1 MAGIR
6 ARVKEITAPRHRR
19 TWPIAALVEELNPV
33 LRGWGNFFRW
43 GNSTRKFVQIDSYV
57 RERLALFDSK
67 KRGKSGRR
75 WGEVHTYAWYNTRG
89 SACTS
94 SLERSSL
101 ARPRERRREHRRRA
115 G

>member
-1 MAGIR
+1 
-6 ARVKEITAPRHRR
+6 
-19 TWPIAALVEELNPV
+19 V

-75 WGEVHTYAWYNTRG
+75 WGEVHTYAWYKGLGMHILSGTVQPG
-89 SACTS
+89 TT
-94 SLERSSL
+94 
-101 ARPRERRREHRRRA
+101 ARA
-115 G
+115 TA

>member
-6 ARVKEITAPRHRR
+6 ARVKAITAPRHRL

-33 LRGWGNFFRW
+33 LRGWGNYFRW

-67 KRGKSGRR
+67 KRGRAGRR
-75 WGEVHTYAWYNTRG
+75 WGEVHTYAWYKTLGVHILSGTVRYG
-89 SACTS
+89 TT
-94 SLERSSL
+94 
-101 ARPRERRREHRRRA
+101 ARA
-115 G
+115 TT